1 MLPLF
6 LCEATSCR
14 SDGTW
19 PTWGLA
25 EIYTALGDKDEAFRW
40 LEAAYE
46 QRNGYLPGMG
56 HNPFFAPLRDDPRFQ
71 DSCGG

>member
-1 MLPLF
+1 
-6 LCEATSCR
+6 
-14 SDGTW
+14 
-19 PTWGLA
+19 
-25 EIYTALGDKDEAFRW
+25 

-46 QRNGYLPGMG
+46 QRNGYLTGMG